1 MLNFILCDDDIN
13 MINKLSL
20 LFEKAFIKNDFE
32 AKIVLKTQN
41 YKEVLSYMFS
51 NLVNV
56 VVCLLY
62 TSPSPRD

>member
-32 AKIVLKTQN
+32 AKIVL
-41 YKEVLSYMFS
+41 
-51 NLVNV
+51 
-56 VVCLLY
+56 
-62 TSPSPRD
+62 